1 MDTGEKIDILIQARS
16 LIKDVKVE
24 EEIYSDVW
32 KALEAASTCVEL
44 AWGDLEKRQLL
55 LNV

>member
-1 MDTGEKIDILIQARS
+1 MDINENIDKLIKARS
-16 LIKDVKVE
+16 LITDVKVE